1 MREWGGEAVCLLVQ
15 AALKYTHQP
24 PLSAN
29 HRYRSSDQEQTPVSS
44 VADPDPVPF

>member
-29 HRYRSSDQEQTPVSS
+29 HR
-44 VADPDPVPF
+44 